1 MCWHVFESLAHS
13 KYVHRQLNSN
23 IWNNYYLYPSVL
35 FSINSILY
43 LDIVFKMIKLTP
55 KMFFLNVFVFS
66 SAIIFQDYF
75 HLVAIVLFILE
86 HLGLYYASVSQN
98 LLKWCKTPI
107 SLPKSIKLLLVE
119 ENSKQ
124 QNFIMMSLT
133 HPLSTVGKS
142 GTFKKK

>member
-1 MCWHVFESLAHS
+1 ML
-13 KYVHRQLNSN
+13 
-23 IWNNYYLYPSVL
+23 
-35 FSINSILY
+35 
-43 LDIVFKMIKLTP
+43 
-55 KMFFLNVFVFS
+55 
-66 SAIIFQDYF
+66 QDYF
-75 HLVAIVLFILE
+75 HLVVIVLFILE

-98 LLKWCKTPI
+98 LLKSCKTPI

-142 GTFKKK
+142 GTFKKNKEEKKVIHPA